1 MQISVGEPWESFVEA
16 AVKDGRYESA
26 SDVVREALRLLE
38 AREKKFRALRQ
49 TIQDAIAEGGEA
61 SEDEIDAAVSARLDA
76 WTKKPGSAA

>member
-38 AREKKFRALRQ
+38 ARETKLRALRQ
-49 TIQDAIAEGGEA
+49 TIQEAIAEGGSYSDEEVAANVEA
-61 SEDEIDAAVSARLDA
+61 ALDEMERQGAFKS
-76 WTKKPGSAA
+76 